1 MATTHDASCRCFNC
15 RARRAARNVETPPT
29 PGEPLDMGLE
39 DNPDKLTEDQIL
51 AIQNNPLAFA
61 IASKE
66 NDVSDRDIE
75 DALSQAGLQID
86 EIVQFMDQTDAHMQA
101 TRRKRGFKRI
111 LMGIGTTAIGIAVSV
126 VTALVLPGEFLIV
139 ATGAFLYAV
148 YCVIRGLYEVL
159 TSWSR

>member
-15 RARRAARNVETPPT
+15 RARRASRNVETPPT
-29 PGEPLDMGLE
+29 PGKPLDMGLE

-61 IASKE
+61 IASRE
-66 NDVSDRDIE
+66 NDVPDPDIE
-75 DALSQAGLQID
+75 DALSQAGFQIE
-86 EIVQFMDQTDAHMQA
+86 EIVQFLDQADAHMQA
-101 TRRKRGFKRI
+101 TRRGRGFKRI
-111 LMGIGTTAIGIAVSV
+111 LMGCGVAAIGIAVSV
-126 VTALVLPGEFLIV
+126 VTALVLPGEFFIA

-148 YCVIRGLYEVL
+148 YCVTRGLYEVL